1 MGKNKEGTPDIAI
14 VGGGITGAF
23 TAYFLAR
30 LGVPATL
37 IERDLIGAH
46 ASGKNP
52 GGLNPMHGAGIPGPM
67 HKVTLEAFRLHL
79 DNWESIQEASG
90 IDFSPRLAARLHLA
104 MDDRDIEGLASTKQV
119 YDATRGFA
127 ARWVEANEL
136 AAIEPGLDP
145 AVRRGLWTEGNA
157 KVDSAAYTRAVASA
171 AAGLGATSLTAEV
184 RGLRHD
190 GPRVTGVTLDT
201 GTLSCGG
208 VVIASGAWCAEPSRW
223 LGVPIPVEPVRG
235 EMLLVEASRGVQ
247 TDLAWRDA
255 AAYGTGGSEVW
266 LGGTED
272 RVGLDAAPSD
282 SGRASI
288 LERAARLLPEMRR
301 ARVLRHMAALRPV
314 TPDGIPIVGLA
325 PGWENASLAL
335 GSGRKGVLLSAAI
348 GRAAADLLTVGKTEV
363 PIGPCTPERC
373 FTLTANAA

>member
-1 MGKNKEGTPDIAI
+1 MASREGTTDI
-14 VGGGITGAF
+14 
-23 TAYFLAR
+23 LAR
-30 LGVPATL
+30 LGVAVSL
-37 IERDLIGAH
+37 IERDVIGAH

-52 GGLNPMHGAGIPGPM
+52 GGLNPMHGPGIPGPM
-67 HKVTLEAFRLHL
+67 HEVTLEAFRLHL
-79 DNWESIQEASG
+79 DNWESIREASG
-90 IDFSPRLAARLHLA
+90 IDFSPRRAARLHLA
-104 MDDRDIEGLASTKQV
+104 VDDRDIEGLARAKQV
-119 YDATRGFA
+119 YDATPGFA

-171 AAGLGATSLTAEV
+171 AVELGATRLTADV
-184 RGLRHD
+184 TGLRRRRR
-190 GPRVTGVTLDT
+190 RVTGVTLDT
-201 GTLSCGG
+201 GTLSCGA
-208 VVIASGAWCAEPSRW
+208 VVIASGAWCAEPARW

-235 EMLLVEASRGVQ
+235 EMLLVDASRGMQ
-247 TDLAWRDA
+247 TDLAWRDS

-272 RVGLDAAPSD
+272 RVGFDAEPSD

-288 LERAARLLPEMRR
+288 LERAGRVLPEMRR
-301 ARVLRHMAALRPV
+301 VSVLRHMAALRPV

-325 PGWENASLAL
+325 PGWKNAALAL

-348 GRAAADLLTVGKTEV
+348 GRAAAELLTAGETEV